1 MPVDVGRVR
10 HAKVDMVQTVTSIQL
25 IESVSINSDRLESLY
40 SGKDFCNAENTICR
54 ALERLSSHLH
64 QCEHHFQAENLDAL
78 GKAAR
83 SIVPIA
89 DQLGMERFSRV
100 ATSVA
105 QTVQS
110 GDAVAM
116 AACMGRLLRIGE
128 GSLMAIWD
136 LQDMTI

>member
-1 MPVDVGRVR
+1 M
-10 HAKVDMVQTVTSIQL
+10 QTVTSIRV
-25 IESVSINSDRLESLY
+25 IESVSIDPDRLESLY
-40 SGKDFCNAENTICR
+40 VGKDYRSAENIICR
-54 ALERLSSHLH
+54 ALERLSSRLH
-64 QCEHHFQAENLDAL
+64 QCEHHFETGSHEAL

-100 ATSVA
+100 AASVGHTA
-105 QTVQS
+105 HS
-110 GDAVAM
+110 GDTVAL